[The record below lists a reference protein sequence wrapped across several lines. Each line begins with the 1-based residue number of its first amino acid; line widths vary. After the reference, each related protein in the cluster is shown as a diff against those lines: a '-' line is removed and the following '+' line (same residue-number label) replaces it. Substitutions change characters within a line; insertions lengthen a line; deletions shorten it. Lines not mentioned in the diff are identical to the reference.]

1 MQSLASLTLERL
13 CETKRSRQNPSSTT
27 GYPLE
32 RRLPCLCRWLVRVAT
47 IHLGLGR
54 VGEKGGT
61 ELSAAS
67 LSFMSLKRAA
77 EGGGGAQH
85 APRMRSSES
94 RGMIDLDLVLLLD

>member
-27 GYPLE
+27 GCPLE
-32 RRLPCLCRWLVRVAT
+32 RRLPCLCRWLVSS
-47 IHLGLGR
+47 HHPFGLGR

-67 LSFMSLKRAA
+67 LSAMSLERAA

-94 RGMIDLDLVLLLD
+94 RDMIDLDLVILFD